1 MHLIRLYL
9 MCIDI
14 LEKGEVITY
23 RAAEHDFLMRIRNG
37 EYLDEN
43 QQPTAEFFEII
54 EQYKARAAYAAEH
67 TDLPERPDEKKI
79 RELVLAIHEKIV
91 LEEQ

>member
-1 MHLIRLYL
+1 
-9 MCIDI
+9 
-14 LEKGEVITY
+14 
-23 RAAEHDFLMRIRNG
+23 MRIRNG

-54 EQYKARAAYAAEH
+54 EQYKARVAYAAEH

-91 LEEQ
+91 LEEQWETICSVAEIKKATPLEQVCCQKRDFLW

>member
-1 MHLIRLYL
+1 
-9 MCIDI
+9 
-14 LEKGEVITY
+14 
-23 RAAEHDFLMRIRNG
+23 MRIRNG

-43 QQPTAEFFEII
+43 QQPTAEFFELV
-54 EQYKARAAYAAEH
+54 EQYQTQLAYAEKH
-67 TDLPERPDEKKI
+67 TVLPERPDEKKI

>member
-1 MHLIRLYL
+1 MGNMQKGQTGNFSATLQIVSHCSSSTIFS
-9 MCIDI
+9 CIAS
-14 LEKGEVITY
+14 TNS
-23 RAAEHDFLMRIRNG
+23 RI
-37 EYLDEN
+37 
-43 QQPTAEFFEII
+43 FFSSGLSG
-54 EQYKARAAYAAEH
+54 RSVCSAAYAAEH